1 MGTHPIFESDFDC
14 LTDQNSAQNKKMK
27 AKGDLREF
35 LITGRKLPSDS
46 QLNPPIYRVRLFAP
60 DTIAAKSRFWYF
72 VSYYKKVNKTA
83 GEILSVQK
91 VSEKSP
97 TVVKNFGIWVRYDPR
112 SGTHNMYREY
122 RDTMTSGAVT
132 QCYRDMGARHRARPG
147 SIQILKVAA
156 IASSQCKRPHTTQM
170 HNKEIRFPLP
180 RKIMSKKAQN
190 APRFTTS
197 RPSTMDVYLL
207 ELPS

>member
-14 LTDQNSAQNKKMK
+14 LTDRFGFSSKMK

-35 LITGRKLPSDS
+35 IVTGRKLPSAT
-46 QLNPPIYRVRLFAP
+46 QPNPSVYRVRLFAP
-60 DTIAAKSRFWYF
+60 DPICAKSRFWYF

-83 GEILSVQK
+83 GEIISVKK
-91 VSEKSP
+91 VAEKTP
-97 TVVKNFGIWVRYDPR
+97 GVVKNFGIWVRYDSR

-122 RDTMTSGAVT
+122 RDTKTDGAVT

-147 SIQILKVAA
+147 SIQILRVAA
-156 IASSQCKRPHTTQM
+156 IASSQCKRSHTTQM
-170 HNKEIRFPLP
+170 HNKNIRFPLP

-190 APRFTTS
+190 APRFTT
-197 RPSTMDVYLL
+197 
-207 ELPS
+207 

>member
-1 MGTHPIFESDFDC
+1 MGLIPFLSPISIVQQ
-14 LTDQNSAQNKKMK
+14 TAKSAKMK
-27 AKGDLREF
+27 CKGDLREF
-35 LITGRKLPSDS
+35 LVTGRKLPSATE
-46 QLNPPIYRVRLFAP
+46 PHTPIYRVRLFAP
-60 DTIAAKSRFWYF
+60 DPICAKSRFWYF

-83 GEILSVQK
+83 GEIISVQK
-91 VSEKSP
+91 ISEKSP
-97 TVVKNFGIWVRYDPR
+97 TVVKNFGIWVRYDSR

-122 RDTMTSGAVT
+122 RDTMTAGAVT

-170 HNKEIRFPLP
+170 HNKNIRFPLP

-197 RPSTMDVYLL
+197 RPSTMDV
-207 ELPS
+207 

>member
-14 LTDQNSAQNKKMK
+14 LTEDTKSVRMK

-35 LITGRKLPSDS
+35 MITGRKLPSATIP
-46 QLNPPIYRVRLFAP
+46 NPPIYRVRLFCP

-83 GEILSVQK
+83 GEIISVK
-91 VSEKSP
+91 KISESSP
-97 TVVKNFGIWVRYDPR
+97 TVVKNFGIWVRYDSR

-122 RDTMTSGAVT
+122 RDTRTSGAVT

-147 SIQILKVAA
+147 SIQILKVAT
-156 IASSQCKRPHTTQM
+156 IPGSKCKRTHITQLL
-170 HNKEIRFPLP
+170 NSSIRFPLP
-180 RKIMSKKAQN
+180 RKIMSKKSQN
-190 APRFTTS
+190 APRFTTR
-197 RPSTMDVYLL
+197 RPNTMEV
-207 ELPS
+207 